1 MIAGRLLALA
11 LMTGTAAVAVHERR
25 HPLPSEFRLTFG
37 RPPQIEYRAR
47 YDASRRLLHVGY
59 SPAADP
65 GGEGLPVLSEPE
77 LLPLRDDPAQA
88 AKDWL
93 LSRPLRVPRS
103 ALELQLLRLK
113 AEDIRPAWLPWVEP
127 PAPKDPVT
135 VEILNGSGRPGVA
148 SAAKKV
154 LRLQGADV
162 VDIGNS
168 DTLET
173 RTIVYDRTGR
183 HENAQ
188 AVRRWLGCEAAAA
201 VTRPDPKR
209 LVDVTVLIA
218 DDCPMQ

>member
-1 MIAGRLLALA
+1 MIAGRALA
-11 LMTGTAAVAVHERR
+11 LLLLAGVAAVARQERR
-25 HPLPSEFRLTFG
+25 NPVPAEFRLTFG
-37 RPPQIEYRAR
+37 RPAQLEYRAR
-47 YDASRRLLHVGY
+47 YDAGRRLLHIGY
-59 SPAADP
+59 SPSAYP
-65 GGEGLPVLSEPE
+65 GGEGLPVVAEAEVP
-77 LLPLRDDPAQA
+77 PLRDDPAQA

-93 LSRPLRVPRS
+93 LERPLRLPRT
-103 ALELQLLRLK
+103 ALEFELLRLK
-113 AEDIRPAWLPWVEP
+113 PEEIRPAWLPWAEP
-127 PAPKDPVT
+127 PVPKEPVT
-135 VEILNGSGRPGVA
+135 VEIFNGTGKPGVA

-162 VDIGNS
+162 VETGNS
-168 DTLET
+168 DLIET